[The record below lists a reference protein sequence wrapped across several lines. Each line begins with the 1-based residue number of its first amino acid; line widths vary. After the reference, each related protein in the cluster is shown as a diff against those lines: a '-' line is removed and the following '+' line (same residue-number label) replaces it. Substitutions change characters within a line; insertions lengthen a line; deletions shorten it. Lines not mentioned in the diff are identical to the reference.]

1 MEVTQHV
8 PWLDTDHP
16 NYERWKRG
24 RELSAERGKFVRAL
38 LQKQINPVNLSILDL
53 GSGEGG
59 TSYIFSENN
68 FVVSLDISLIRL
80 KRQNQDVISIETSG
94 SKSSKTNR
102 EKVFASPEIVNQ
114 LSTAGIPKVNGSAL
128 VLPFANNSFDLII
141 LQDVIEHIDNTEILS
156 SELNRVLVPGGMI
169 YLSTPNRYSLFNII
183 SDPHW
188 GMPFLALFKRNTIRN
203 FYLKNFRKHEIERKD
218 IAELLPLNSILKLFG
233 NNFEMKL
240 NTTFAVDQ
248 LMKGN
253 KGIVWS
259 NFHLSLLKLVS
270 FLKLD
275 KLILLAA
282 NDKSGIVNKYLTPT
296 FYITLKKI

>member
-24 RELSAERGKFVRAL
+24 RELSTERGKFVRVL
-38 LQKQINPVNLSILDL
+38 LQKQITPVNLSILDL

-68 FVVSLDISLIRL
+68 FVVSLDISLVRL
-80 KRQNQDVISIETSG
+80 KRQNQNVISIETSN
-94 SKSSKTNR
+94 SKSSKTNS
-102 EKVFASPEIVNQ
+102 EKAFTSPEITNQ
-114 LSTAGIPKVNGSAL
+114 LSNAGIPKVNGSAL

-141 LQDVIEHIDNTEILS
+141 LQDVIEHIDNTKILS

-188 GMPFLALFKRNTIRN
+188 GMPFLSLFKRNTIKN
-203 FYLKNFRKHEIERKD
+203 FYLKNFRKHEVERKD
-218 IAELLPLNSILKLFG
+218 IAELFPLNSIIKLFG
-233 NNFEMKL
+233 NSFEMKL
-240 NTTFAVDQ
+240 NTKFAVDQ

-259 NFHLSLLKLVS
+259 NFHLSLLKLVG

-275 KLILLAA
+275 KLILLIA
-282 NDKSGIVNKYLTPT
+282 NDKSGLVNKYLTPT